1 MKISERIQKVPASPI
16 RKLTPFALD
25 AMKKG
30 KKIYRL
36 NIGQPDV
43 ETPPAFMEA
52 VKNFDEKVLAY
63 GISHGDPKLI
73 DSVCKYYAGWNIH
86 YSPEDVF
93 VTNGGSEAVGFA
105 VMSLCDAGDNI
116 LMFEPFYANYKSYI
130 NEFGADIVAV
140 PTTAEN
146 GYHIP
151 DAATIEKY
159 ITPRT
164 KGILLS
170 NPGNPT
176 GVIYTK
182 QEMETIAKVVLKYD
196 IALIADEVYRE
207 FVYDGT
213 YESFGTMRSL
223 DNNLIM
229 IDSIS
234 KRFSACGARIGSIIT
249 KDKDLHAPLLKCCQ
263 ARLCCPTLEQIGAT
277 ALYNTPKSYFK
288 AVNDEYK
295 KRRDTIKAE
304 LAKLPGVVSSDPKGA
319 FYVMVKLPIDN
330 TEKFATWMLTDFEI
344 NGETVLIT
352 PGYGFYD
359 TPGKGDDEARLAY
372 VINCEDLTKAIRLL
386 GEGLK
391 AYPGRTI

>member
-1 MKISERIQKVPASPI
+1 
-16 RKLTPFALD
+16 
-25 AMKKG
+25 
-30 KKIYRL
+30 
-36 NIGQPDV
+36 
-43 ETPPAFMEA
+43 
-52 VKNFDEKVLAY
+52 
-63 GISHGDPKLI
+63 
-73 DSVCKYYAGWNIH
+73 
-86 YSPEDVF
+86 
-93 VTNGGSEAVGFA
+93 
-105 VMSLCDAGDNI
+105 
-116 LMFEPFYANYKSYI
+116 
-130 NEFGADIVAV
+130 
-140 PTTAEN
+140 
-146 GYHIP
+146 
-151 DAATIEKY
+151 
-159 ITPRT
+159 
-164 KGILLS
+164 
-170 NPGNPT
+170 
-176 GVIYTK
+176 
-182 QEMETIAKVVLKYD
+182 
-196 IALIADEVYRE
+196 
-207 FVYDGT
+207 
-213 YESFGTMRSL
+213 
-223 DNNLIM
+223 
-229 IDSIS
+229 
-234 KRFSACGARIGSIIT
+234 
-249 KDKDLHAPLLKCCQ
+249 LLKCCQ

>member
-1 MKISERIQKVPASPI
+1 MKISERIKKVPASPI

-25 AMKKG
+25 AMKRG

-52 VKNFDEKVLAY
+52 VKGFDEKVLAY
-63 GISHGDPKLI
+63 GISHGDPDLI
-73 DSVCKYYAGWNIH
+73 DSVCKYYEGWNIH

-130 NEFGADIVAV
+130 NEFGSDIVAV

-196 IALIADEVYRE
+196 LALIADEVYRE

-249 KDKDLHAPLLKCCQ
+249 KNKALHVPLLKCCQ

-295 KRRDTIKAE
+295 KRRDTIKTE

-352 PGYGFYD
+352 PGYGFYE